1 VWASIR
7 LAKREG
13 VRGIEI
19 RTRLRGGVMSA
30 EKYYST
36 GQDLTI
42 SIVEIKASSM
52 EEAEAVMQRF
62 IDAIGKVM
70 TDEVRWDEADW
81 TIQENT
87 MNAEGTSYEVTDE
100 GVPDY
105 YEMSDVEADAD
116 TLASAGHGTDEDY
129 GG

>member
-1 VWASIR
+1 
-7 LAKREG
+7 
-13 VRGIEI
+13 
-19 RTRLRGGVMSA
+19 MSA

-62 IDAIGKVM
+62 IDEIGKVM

-81 TIQENT
+81 SIEENT
-87 MNAEGTSYEVTDE
+87 LNADGTGYWVTDE

-116 TLASAGHGTDEDY
+116 TLASAGWGTDEDY